1 MIRRPPR
8 STRTDTLFP
17 YRTLFRS
24 LITSGGVPVDTGA
37 TSAGVGGTAI
47 GASASADGFAATAT
61 GVGAYAP
68 GEQASAFGAVSN
80 AIGDYSTSVGTQ
92 SAATGTSSVA
102 LGGPIDLIP
111 GFGFFIDTQASGEAA
126 TALGAGAIASGD
138 RKSTRLNSSR

>member
-1 MIRRPPR
+1 MRI
-8 STRTDTLFP
+8 SDWSSDGCSSDL
-17 YRTLFRS
+17 
-24 LITSGGVPVDTGA
+24 
-37 TSAGVGGTAI
+37 GGTAI

-111 GFGFFIDTQASGEAA
+111 GLGFFIDTPASGEAA
-126 TALGAGAIASGD
+126 TALSAGSIASADYAETSGTLTAFG
-138 RKSTRLNSSR
+138 RYFFRQSWF